1 MVSKTRK
8 VLNEDSDIA
17 YAVDHCKNKFEI
29 QDVLDSLINISL
41 VKAYHATIN
50 PDHYCC
56 YCFRCRLHDQIQDT
70 LTDRNSREFLL
81 DYSNDFQKLEDLQP
95 YPFREIYQERI
106 RKKYNS

>member
-1 MVSKTRK
+1 MHS
-8 VLNEDSDIA
+8 LSEDSNITCAIDNF
-17 YAVDHCKNKFEI
+17 KNKFEI
-29 QDVLDSLINISL
+29 QDVLDSLTNISL